1 MLAFLLRHVVVV
13 VAHKVPLTFY
23 SCYDLKVSISILP
36 LYALRFVIVVTL
48 LEFQMYLFI
57 LRKGKMGIEGQSG
70 VNLYIT
76 ECRVHLFSRKNMH
89 VIQIDW
95 NIK

>member
-13 VAHKVPLTFY
+13 VAHTHKVPLTFY

-57 LRKGKMGIEGQSG
+57 LRKGKNG
-70 VNLYIT
+70 NRRT
-76 ECRVHLFSRKNMH
+76 EWSKSLHY
-89 VIQIDW
+89 
-95 NIK
+95 

>member
-1 MLAFLLRHVVVV
+1 
-13 VAHKVPLTFY
+13 
-23 SCYDLKVSISILP
+23 
-36 LYALRFVIVVTL
+36 
-48 LEFQMYLFI
+48 
-57 LRKGKMGIEGQSG
+57 MGIEGQSG

>member
-23 SCYDLKVSISILP
+23 SCYDLKVSISILLP

-48 LEFQMYLFI
+48 LEFQMYLSSSSE
-57 LRKGKMGIEGQSG
+57 RGKMEIEGQQWSKSLHYLLS
-70 VNLYIT
+70 VVYIYFHEKICT
-76 ECRVHLFSRKNMH
+76 SYK
-89 VIQIDW
+89 
-95 NIK
+95 